1 MYLQTVQSSFNSED
15 SLHSTDEAGD
25 RSAWAGGGGQ
35 EFDPDI
41 GYCSHSTSSSSYNIE
56 QATEVSQ
63 GLGSV
68 FKKYYMWL
76 RRFQIGIIHCWG
88 LNLLI

>member
-1 MYLQTVQSSFNSED
+1 MYLQTIQSSLNSED

-25 RSAWAGGGGQ
+25 WSAWARGGGQ

-41 GYCSHSTSSSSYNIE
+41 GYCSHSTSSSSHNID

-63 GLGSV
+63 GHGSV
-68 FKKYYMWL
+68 LKNIMC
-76 RRFQIGIIHCWG
+76 G
-88 LNLLI
+88 